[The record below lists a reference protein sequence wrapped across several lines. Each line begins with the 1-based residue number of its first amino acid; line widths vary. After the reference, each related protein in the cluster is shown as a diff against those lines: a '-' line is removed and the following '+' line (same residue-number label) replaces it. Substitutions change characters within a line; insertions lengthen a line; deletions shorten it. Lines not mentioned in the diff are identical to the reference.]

1 MDYLGWRWKY
11 NNKYKTLKN
20 QKYGFSKIKVISDIL
35 LCKVRYVYDCTCTC
49 DNIYVII
56 LIIILRWL
64 QRGESRHRK
73 VLGTECHIT
82 DLSKLLLVMLRHESG

>member
-1 MDYLGWRWKY
+1 MGLFKIDDLGWRWKY
-11 NNKYKTLKN
+11 KTLKIRN
-20 QKYGFSKIKVISDIL
+20 TDSVSVISFF
-35 LCKVRYVYDCTCTC
+35 CKVRFVYDCTCTC